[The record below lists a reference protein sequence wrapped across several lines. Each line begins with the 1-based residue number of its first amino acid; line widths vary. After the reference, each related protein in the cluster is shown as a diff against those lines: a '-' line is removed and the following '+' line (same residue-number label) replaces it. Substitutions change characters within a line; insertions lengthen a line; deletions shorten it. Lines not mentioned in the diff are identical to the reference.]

1 MQVVTSTLTSTLT
14 STTVISPSPTWT
26 YLTVTHTQTQPPP
39 PPTPATQQL
48 QEPIIDQVQSLVVL
62 SSCLSDNDHYD
73 VDNNN
78 NYDI

>member
-1 MQVVTSTLTSTLT
+1 MVTSTLTSTLT
-14 STTVISPSPTWT
+14 STTVISPSPSWT
-26 YLTVTHTQTQPPP
+26 YLTVTQTQTQPPP
-39 PPTPATQQL
+39 TLATQQL

-62 SSCLSDNDHYD
+62 SACLSDNDHYD

>member
-1 MQVVTSTLTSTLT
+1 MVTSTLTSTLT

-26 YLTVTHTQTQPPP
+26 YLTVTQSQTQP

-48 QEPIIDQVQSLVVL
+48 QEPSLDQVQSLVH

>member
-1 MQVVTSTLTSTLT
+1 MTSTLTSTLT
-14 STTVISPSPTWT
+14 STTVISPSPSWT
-26 YLTVTHTQTQPPP
+26 YLTVTQSQTQP

-48 QEPIIDQVQSLVVL
+48 QEPIIDQVQSLVS
-62 SSCLSDNDHYD
+62 SSCLSDNDYYD

>member
-26 YLTVTHTQTQPPP
+26 YLTVTQSQTQP

>member
-1 MQVVTSTLTSTLT
+1 MVTSTLTSTLT

-26 YLTVTHTQTQPPP
+26 YLTVTQSQTQP

-48 QEPIIDQVQSLVVL
+48 QEPSLDQVQSLVVL

-73 VDNNN
+73 IDNNN